1 MINWTLNR
9 TRQQILNHPARFK
22 VIVAGRRW
30 GKTVLSLMYLLKNA
44 FNSGERRWFITPTYR
59 QGKMIV
65 FPVLRQMFATFN
77 NAKLN
82 ESEMSVVFD
91 NGAELAVKGADN
103 EHNLRGVELT
113 KAVMDE
119 MAYIKPHVWEEIVMP
134 MLATTQ
140 GECLFIG
147 TPSGYDMMYEL
158 YSKGQSEHNWKS
170 WQFTTLQGGFVSKE
184 EVELAKR
191 TMDETV
197 FKQEFEGSFETT
209 GNRAAW
215 NFDRNVHCTKA
226 KDMSS
231 KLWWGCD
238 FNVDFNTAVLCT
250 EYTDGTIHFY
260 EEIRLKNSNTEELAI
275 AMKKIAPNI
284 ECYPDP
290 AGKARSTTS
299 RRSDHQILRDHGFII
314 RTKNRHPSH
323 IDRLNSLNRK
333 LKDAEGK
340 IGMTVDPKCKF
351 LIKDLEQCQRDK
363 KGGLAKDNM
372 ELTHALDACS
382 YGIEYKFP
390 IRRMVGTTR
399 KW

>member
-1 MINWTLNR
+1 MIQWTVNK
-9 TRQQILNHPARFK
+9 TRRDILNHPARFK

-30 GKTVLSLMYLLKNA
+30 GKTVLSLMYLLKDA
-44 FNSGERRWFITPTYR
+44 FGAGERRWFITPTYR

-65 FPVLRQMFATFN
+65 FPVLRQMFAGFD

-82 ESEMSVVFD
+82 ESEMSVVFN

-134 MLATTQ
+134 MLATTE

-147 TPSGYDMMYEL
+147 TPSGYDIMYEL
-158 YSKGQSEHNWKS
+158 YSRGQSEKAWKS

-184 EVELAKR
+184 EIELAKR
-191 TMDETV
+191 TMDEVV

-215 NFDRNVHCTKA
+215 NFDRNTHCIKA
-226 KDMSS
+226 KELSN

-238 FNVDFNTAVLCT
+238 FNVDYNTAVLAT

-260 EEIRLKNSNTEELAI
+260 DEIRLKNSNTEELAI
-275 AMKKIAPNI
+275 AMKKIAPNT
-284 ECYPDP
+284 EVYPDP

-299 RRSDHQILRDHGFII
+299 RRSDHQILRDHGFLI
-314 RTKNRHPSH
+314 RAKKSHPSH
-323 IDRLNSLNRK
+323 VDRLNALNRK
-333 LKDAEGK
+333 LKDAEGN
-340 IGMTVDPKCKF
+340 IGMTVDPKCIH

-363 KGGLAKDNM
+363 RGGLAKDNI

-382 YGIEYKFP
+382 YGIAYKFP
-390 IRRMVGTTR
+390 IRRMVGSSM